1 MKDVPG
7 WEGLYAIT
15 SCGKVWSYRSKRF
28 LKTYW
33 VNGYEKVTLCH
44 NYKTKRY
51 RINRLV
57 LMTYNP
63 VEGMENLHA
72 AHIDGIKAHNWL
84 NNLHWTTLLENM
96 NEGSRNERI
105 RKANSKPVYCEELGK
120 VFESGVAAARELGI
134 WQGGI
139 SNCCN
144 GRVKSVGGYHFRF
157 LNPDYVDAIS

>member
-15 SCGKVWSYRSKRF
+15 SCGKVWSHKRKKF

-33 VNGYEKVTLCH
+33 VNGYEKVDITH
-44 NYKTKRY
+44 EGIRHKFRV
-51 RINRLV
+51 NRLV

-72 AHIDGIKAHNWL
+72 AHIDDIKEHNWL

-96 NEGSRNERI
+96 NEGSRNEKI
-105 RKANSKPVYCEELGK
+105 SKAHSKPVYCEELDK
-120 VFESGVAAARELGI
+120 IFESGIAAAKELGI
-134 WQGGI
+134 RQNSI
-139 SNCCN
+139 SCCCN
-144 GRVKSVGGYHFRF
+144 GKYKTAGGYHFRF
-157 LNPDYVDAIS
+157 VEEEIA